1 MVEINLVGDDV
12 NNRKRTI
19 WKDTSTFVGAG
30 IVVDD
35 VAYDT
40 GGFLDRDYDVRSHA
54 GVSVSIEN
62 VGANSI
68 DYTILGATKD
78 FVMNDLDTGLADAD
92 FTETLVAEA
101 ARAAAATG
109 AEFKLVRDIP
119 SITAIR
125 IRAKETVGG
134 SSGTARGDVKAF

>member
-12 NNRKRTI
+12 NNRKRLI
-19 WKDTSTFVGAG
+19 WKDTSIFATTG

-40 GGFLDRDYDVRSHA
+40 GVFLDRDYDVRSHA
-54 GVSVSIEN
+54 GVSISIEN

-78 FVMNDLDTGLADAD
+78 FTMNDLDTGLADAD
-92 FTETLVAEA
+92 FTETLVAETA
-101 ARAAAATG
+101 IGAAATS
-109 AEFKLVRDIP
+109 AEFKLVRDTP

-125 IRAKETVGG
+125 IRAKETSGTNP
-134 SSGTARGDVKAF
+134 GTARGDVKAF